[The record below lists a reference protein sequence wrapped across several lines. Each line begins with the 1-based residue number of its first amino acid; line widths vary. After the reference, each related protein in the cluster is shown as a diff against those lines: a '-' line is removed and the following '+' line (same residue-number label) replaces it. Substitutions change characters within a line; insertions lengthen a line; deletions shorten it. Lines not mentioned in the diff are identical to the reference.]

1 MNETVISWNLPN
13 IITFLLMIAIIWMVF
28 GAIGHIFVRN
38 SSSSSGASQPLS
50 GTTMDQ
56 IGG

>member
-1 MNETVISWNLPN
+1 MNETVISWNLVN
-13 IITFLLMIAIIWMVF
+13 IITFLLMIAIIWMIF

-38 SSSSSGASQPLS
+38 APTTSTGALS

-56 IGG
+56 IGT